1 MAPVARLRQM
11 RVLSSEAAA
20 PVCKPPWTIPT
31 ETIAQPLTFLSS
43 PAKDTRMPTPFSL
56 LTTEYDGR
64 VNCVDIDQHSI
75 DVDIKWAGH
84 AKHNLTTGK
93 HQWLPHIDDERR
105 KELTEHI
112 CIDQLC
118 TGKTGLRLDN
128 VVIRGAPHTSLYESP
143 SSDNFACDE
152 LHITASADQWSGH
165 PWMSRPTFHI
175 YVKPS
180 PNQLY
185 DLDVIG
191 LSCVVRKQGGSTH
204 EMDQAYSWGSYV
216 PFSAK

>member
-128 VVIRGAPHTSLYESP
+128 VVIRCTTYLPLREPIFRQLRLRRT
-143 SSDNFACDE
+143 
-152 LHITASADQWSGH
+152 
-165 PWMSRPTFHI
+165 
-175 YVKPS
+175 